1 MSQVDIGNALT
12 EMTAGMSGGVPQADG
27 ELKTEPTMDATYAT
41 TNNRPPYTVLNRPRP
56 RPAPEPEP

>member
-1 MSQVDIGNALT
+1 MRVSQVDIGNALT

-41 TNNRPPYTVLNRPRP
+41 TNNRPCPRL
-56 RPAPEPEP
+56 RA